1 MQVLALKYRPKH
13 FSELVGQESVAK
25 TLSLALD
32 NQRLANAYL
41 FSGLRGS
48 GKTSS
53 SRIFARALM
62 CETGPKA
69 VPCDTCIQCQSALN
83 NHHIDIIEMDGASN
97 RGIDDVR
104 NLIEQTRYKPS
115 FGRYKIFIIDEVHMF
130 TTEAFNALL
139 KTLEEP
145 PSHVKFLLAT
155 TDALKLPATI
165 LSRTQHFRFKKIPEN
180 SVISH
185 LKTILEKEQVS
196 YETSAL
202 EKLAHSGQGSLRDT
216 ITLLEQAI
224 NYCDNAITESK
235 VAEMLG
241 AIDRSVLED
250 FFQSLINQDEA
261 RLQERYAI
269 LENYETESVLEEMM
283 LFLKAKLLS
292 PDSYSILLIERFF
305 KIIMSSLSLLKEGAN
320 ASFVLLLLKM
330 KFKEALKLKALDD
343 AILELEQSKESV
355 LKPLNQNAN
364 ASKQEPKSTEKIEQA
379 ERIEGTEKKEKLE
392 TRENTE
398 TLQTLMLSAKD
409 RIFHNLFK
417 QVQTLVYERNY
428 ELGEVFEKNI
438 RFIDF
443 DSQTKT
449 LTWESLATDKDKELL
464 RERFKIVKSIVDGVF
479 GKGEN
484 IKIALKHHLENKS
497 TLETQEIKDFKISS
511 LREKILPKPTIETTA
526 ETKENDTKEAVGK
539 ALQTKE
545 NDTKEAVGKALQT
558 KENDTKEAVGKA
570 LQTKEND
577 TKEAVGKALQTKEND
592 TKETKETQPKQAPT
606 ALQEFMANH
615 SELIEEIKSEFEIKS
630 VELL

>member
-62 CETGPKA
+62 CEEGPKA
-69 VPCDTCIQCQSALN
+69 VPCDTCTQCQSALN

-196 YETSAL
+196 YETSTL

-292 PDSYSILLIERFF
+292 PDAYSILLIERFF
-305 KIIMSSLSLLKEGAN
+305 KIIMSGLSLLKEGAN

-343 AILELEQSKESV
+343 AILELEQSKESA

-364 ASKQEPKSTEKIEQA
+364 AFKQESAEKIEKP
-379 ERIEGTEKKEKLE
+379 EK
-392 TRENTE
+392 RESTE
-398 TLQTLMLSAKD
+398 TPQTPMLSAKD

-428 ELGEVFEKNI
+428 ELGAVFEKNI

-449 LTWESLATDKDKELL
+449 LTWESLATHKDKELL

-484 IKIALKHHLENKS
+484 IKIALKNHSENKS
-497 TLETQEIKDFKISS
+497 ALEVVKEFKFPS
-511 LREKILPKPTIETTA
+511 LKPKPTTETTA
-526 ETKENDTKEAVGK
+526 ETKEKETKEAIEK
-539 ALQTKE
+539 ETKEKEIKEKEIKE
-545 NDTKEAVGKALQT
+545 NDTKEVQ
-558 KENDTKEAVGKA
+558 
-570 LQTKEND
+570 
-577 TKEAVGKALQTKEND
+577 
-592 TKETKETQPKQAPT
+592 ETQPKETPT
-606 ALQEFMANH
+606 ALQEFMTNH
-615 SELIEEIKSEFEIKS
+615 SDLIEEIKSEFEIKS

>member
-196 YETSAL
+196 YESSAL

-269 LENYETESVLEEMM
+269 LENYETEGVLEEMM

-292 PDSYSILLIERFF
+292 PDTYSILLIERFF

-343 AILELEQSKESV
+343 AILELEQT
-355 LKPLNQNAN
+355 PFNQSPSISYNAP
-364 ASKQEPKSTEKIEQA
+364 KQEPKSA
-379 ERIEGTEKKEKLE
+379 ERIEGTEKREKLE
-392 TRENTE
+392 KRENAE
-398 TLQTLMLSAKD
+398 APQTPMLSAKD

-428 ELGEVFEKNI
+428 ELGAVFEKNI

-484 IKIALKHHLENKS
+484 IKIALKNHLENKS
-497 TLETQEIKDFKISS
+497 TPEETKEVKDFKISS
-511 LREKILPKPTIETTA
+511 LREKILPKPTTETTA
-526 ETKENDTKEAVGK
+526 ETKENEKEAVGK
-539 ALQTKE
+539 ALQMKE
-545 NDTKEAVGKALQT
+545 NDTKEVQEKEVQEKEI
-558 KENDTKEAVGKA
+558 KENE
-570 LQTKEND
+570 
-577 TKEAVGKALQTKEND
+577 
-592 TKETKETQPKQAPT
+592 TKETKEAQPKEAPT

>member
-62 CETGPKA
+62 CEEGPKA
-69 VPCDTCIQCQSALN
+69 VPCDTCTQCQSALN

-292 PDSYSILLIERFF
+292 PDTYSILLIERFF
-305 KIIMSSLSLLKEGAN
+305 KIIMSGLSLLKEGAN

-364 ASKQEPKSTEKIEQA
+364 AFKQEPKSAEKIE
-379 ERIEGTEKKEKLE
+379 KLE
-392 TRENTE
+392 KRESAE
-398 TLQTLMLSAKD
+398 TPQTPMLSAKD

-428 ELGEVFEKNI
+428 ELGAVFEKNI

-449 LTWESLATDKDKELL
+449 LTWESLATHKDKELL

-484 IKIALKHHLENKS
+484 IKIALKNHSENKS
-497 TLETQEIKDFKISS
+497 TREVVKEFKFPS
-511 LREKILPKPTIETTA
+511 LKPKPTTETTA
-526 ETKENDTKEAVGK
+526 ETKEKETKEVVEKKAKEKEIQKNDTKEI
-539 ALQTKE
+539 Q
-545 NDTKEAVGKALQT
+545 
-558 KENDTKEAVGKA
+558 
-570 LQTKEND
+570 
-577 TKEAVGKALQTKEND
+577 
-592 TKETKETQPKQAPT
+592 ETQPKETPT

-615 SELIEEIKSEFEIKS
+615 SDLIEEIKSEFEIKS

>member
-62 CETGPKA
+62 CEEGPRA

-196 YETSAL
+196 YESSAL

-343 AILELEQSKESV
+343 AILELEQT
-355 LKPLNQNAN
+355 PFNQSPSISYNAP
-364 ASKQEPKSTEKIEQA
+364 KQEPKSAEKIEKP
-379 ERIEGTEKKEKLE
+379 EK
-392 TRENTE
+392 RENTE
-398 TLQTLMLSAKD
+398 KIASTETPQTPMLSAKD

-428 ELGEVFEKNI
+428 ELGAVFEKNI

-449 LTWESLATDKDKELL
+449 LTWESLAADKDKELL
-464 RERFKIVKSIVDGVF
+464 RERFKIVKGIVDGVF

-497 TLETQEIKDFKISS
+497 AREETKEVKDFKISS
-511 LREKILPKPTIETTA
+511 LREKILPQPTTETTA
-526 ETKENDTKEAVGK
+526 EMKEKETKEAVGK
-539 ALQTKE
+539 TLQTKE
-545 NDTKEAVGKALQT
+545 N
-558 KENDTKEAVGKA
+558 
-570 LQTKEND
+570 
-577 TKEAVGKALQTKEND
+577 
-592 TKETKETQPKQAPT
+592 ETKEVQETQLKEAPT

>member
-62 CETGPKA
+62 CEEGPKA
-69 VPCDTCIQCQSALN
+69 VPCDTCTQCQSALN

-305 KIIMSSLSLLKEGAN
+305 KIIMSALSLLKEGAN

-343 AILELEQSKESV
+343 AILELEQNKESV

-364 ASKQEPKSTEKIEQA
+364 AFKQEPKIAEKIEGA
-379 ERIEGTEKKEKLE
+379 EKIEKPEKREGAE
-392 TRENTE
+392 TP
-398 TLQTLMLSAKD
+398 QTPMLSAKD

-428 ELGEVFEKNI
+428 ELGAVFEKNI

-449 LTWESLATDKDKELL
+449 LTWESLATHKDKELL

-484 IKIALKHHLENKS
+484 IKIALKNQNKS
-497 TLETQEIKDFKISS
+497 ALEEIKEFKFPYS
-511 LREKILPKPTIETTA
+511 KPKPTTETTA
-526 ETKENDTKEAVGK
+526 ETKENDTKEAVEKK
-539 ALQTKE
+539 AKE
-545 NDTKEAVGKALQT
+545 NDTKEIQ
-558 KENDTKEAVGKA
+558 ENDINEV
-570 LQTKEND
+570 Q
-577 TKEAVGKALQTKEND
+577 
-592 TKETKETQPKQAPT
+592 ETQPKQTPT

-615 SELIEEIKSEFEIKS
+615 SDLIEEIKSEFEIKS

>member
-62 CETGPKA
+62 CEEGPKA

-196 YETSAL
+196 YESSAL

-235 VAEMLG
+235 VAAMLG

-261 RLQERYAI
+261 RLKERYAI

-343 AILELEQSKESV
+343 AILELEQTKESAFQ
-355 LKPLNQNAN
+355 PLNQNAN
-364 ASKQEPKSTEKIEQA
+364 APKQESKSAEKIEQA
-379 ERIEGTEKKEKLE
+379 ERIEGTEKKESAEKK
-392 TRENTE
+392 ENTE
-398 TLQTLMLSAKD
+398 TPQTPMLSVKD

-417 QVQTLVYERNY
+417 QVQILVYERNY
-428 ELGEVFEKNI
+428 ELGAVFEKNI

-484 IKIALKHHLENKS
+484 IKIALKNHLENKS
-497 TLETQEIKDFKISS
+497 AREETKEVKDFKISS
-511 LREKILPKPTIETTA
+511 LREKILPQPTTETTA
-526 ETKENDTKEAVGK
+526 EMKEKEVQKNEIKEKEIKEKEIKENDTKEV
-539 ALQTKE
+539 Q
-545 NDTKEAVGKALQT
+545 
-558 KENDTKEAVGKA
+558 
-570 LQTKEND
+570 
-577 TKEAVGKALQTKEND
+577 
-592 TKETKETQPKQAPT
+592 ETQLKEAPT

-615 SELIEEIKSEFEIKS
+615 SNLIEEIKSEFEIKS

>member
-62 CETGPKA
+62 CEEGPKA

-261 RLQERYAI
+261 RLKERYAI

-343 AILELEQSKESV
+343 AILELEQT
-355 LKPLNQNAN
+355 PFNQNPSISYN
-364 ASKQEPKSTEKIEQA
+364 ASKQEFKGTEKIEQA
-379 ERIEGTEKKEKLE
+379 ERIEGTEKREKLE

-398 TLQTLMLSAKD
+398 TPQTPMLSAKD

-417 QVQTLVYERNY
+417 QVQTLIYERNY
-428 ELGEVFEKNI
+428 ELGAVFEKNI

-449 LTWESLATDKDKELL
+449 LTWESLATHKDKELL

-479 GKGEN
+479 GKGES
-484 IKIALKHHLENKS
+484 IKIALKNQNKS
-497 TLETQEIKDFKISS
+497 ALEVVKELKFPYSK
-511 LREKILPKPTIETTA
+511 PKPTTETTA
-526 ETKENDTKEAVGK
+526 ETKEKEIQKNEIKEKEV
-539 ALQTKE
+539 QE
-545 NDTKEAVGKALQT
+545 NDTKEVQ
-558 KENDTKEAVGKA
+558 EA
-570 LQTKEND
+570 
-577 TKEAVGKALQTKEND
+577 
-592 TKETKETQPKQAPT
+592 QPKQAPT

-615 SELIEEIKSEFEIKS
+615 SNLIEEIKSEFEIKS

>member
-69 VPCDTCIQCQSALN
+69 VPCDTCIQCQSTLN

-196 YETSAL
+196 YENSAL

-269 LENYETESVLEEMM
+269 LENYETEGVLEEMM

-343 AILELEQSKESV
+343 AIVELEQT
-355 LKPLNQNAN
+355 PFNQSPSISYNAP
-364 ASKQEPKSTEKIEQA
+364 KQEFKGTEKIEQV
-379 ERIEGTEKKEKLE
+379 ERIEGTEKREKLE
-392 TRENTE
+392 KRENAE
-398 TLQTLMLSAKD
+398 TPQTPMLSAKD

-417 QVQTLVYERNY
+417 RVQTLVYERNY
-428 ELGEVFEKNI
+428 ELGVVFEKNI

-464 RERFKIVKSIVDGVF
+464 RERVKIVKSIVDSVF
-479 GKGEN
+479 GKGES
-484 IKIALKHHLENKS
+484 IKIALKNHLENKS
-497 TLETQEIKDFKISS
+497 APEETKEVKDFKISS
-511 LREKILPKPTIETTA
+511 LREKISPKPTTETTA
-526 ETKENDTKEAVGK
+526 EMQEKETKEAVGK

-545 NDTKEAVGKALQT
+545 NDTKEVQ
-558 KENDTKEAVGKA
+558 EA
-570 LQTKEND
+570 
-577 TKEAVGKALQTKEND
+577 
-592 TKETKETQPKQAPT
+592 QPKEAPT

-615 SELIEEIKSEFEIKS
+615 SNLIEEIKSEFEIKS

>member
-62 CETGPKA
+62 CEEGPKA
-69 VPCDTCIQCQSALN
+69 VPCDTCTQCQSALN

-104 NLIEQTRYKPS
+104 NLIEQTCYKPS

-261 RLQERYAI
+261 RLKERYAI

-292 PDSYSILLIERFF
+292 PDAYSILLIERFF
-305 KIIMSSLSLLKEGAN
+305 KIIMSGLSLLKEGAN

-343 AILELEQSKESV
+343 AILELEQSKESA

-364 ASKQEPKSTEKIEQA
+364 AFKQESAEKIEKPEKRESA
-379 ERIEGTEKKEKLE
+379 ETP
-392 TRENTE
+392 
-398 TLQTLMLSAKD
+398 QTPMLSAKD

-428 ELGEVFEKNI
+428 ELGAVFEKNI

-449 LTWESLATDKDKELL
+449 LTWESLATHKDKELL

-484 IKIALKHHLENKS
+484 IKIALKNHSENKS
-497 TLETQEIKDFKISS
+497 TREVVKEFKFPS
-511 LREKILPKPTIETTA
+511 LKPKPTTETTA
-526 ETKENDTKEAVGK
+526 ETKEKETKEAVEKK
-539 ALQTKE
+539 AKEKEIQKNETKE
-545 NDTKEAVGKALQT
+545 VQ
-558 KENDTKEAVGKA
+558 
-570 LQTKEND
+570 
-577 TKEAVGKALQTKEND
+577 
-592 TKETKETQPKQAPT
+592 ETQPKETPT
-606 ALQEFMANH
+606 ALQEFMTNY
-615 SELIEEIKSEFEIKS
+615 SDLIEEIKSEFEIKS

>member
-196 YETSAL
+196 YENSAL

-269 LENYETESVLEEMM
+269 LENYETEGVLEEMM

-343 AILELEQSKESV
+343 AIVELEQA
-355 LKPLNQNAN
+355 PFNQSPSISYNAP
-364 ASKQEPKSTEKIEQA
+364 KQESKNIEKREKREQIES
-379 ERIEGTEKKEKLE
+379 IEK
-392 TRENTE
+392 RENAE
-398 TLQTLMLSAKD
+398 TPQTPMLSAKD

-428 ELGEVFEKNI
+428 ELGTVFEKNI

-449 LTWESLATDKDKELL
+449 LTWESLAADKDKELL
-464 RERFKIVKSIVDGVF
+464 RERFKIVKGIVDGVF

-497 TLETQEIKDFKISS
+497 AREETKEVKDFKISS
-511 LREKILPKPTIETTA
+511 LREKILPKPTTETTA
-526 ETKENDTKEAVGK
+526 ETKENEKEAVGK

-545 NDTKEAVGKALQT
+545 NDTKEVQ
-558 KENDTKEAVGKA
+558 ENE
-570 LQTKEND
+570 
-577 TKEAVGKALQTKEND
+577 
-592 TKETKETQPKQAPT
+592 TKETKEAQPKEAPT
-606 ALQEFMANH
+606 ALQEFMTNH

>member
-62 CETGPKA
+62 CEKGPKA
-69 VPCDTCIQCQSALN
+69 VPCDTCTQCQSTLN

-145 PSHVKFLLAT
+145 PNHVKFLLAT

-180 SVISH
+180 SVIAH

-305 KIIMSSLSLLKEGAN
+305 KIIMSGLSLLKEGAN

-364 ASKQEPKSTEKIEQA
+364 AFKQEPKIADKIEKP
-379 ERIEGTEKKEKLE
+379 EK
-392 TRENTE
+392 RESA
-398 TLQTLMLSAKD
+398 QTPQTPMLSAKD

-428 ELGEVFEKNI
+428 ELGAVFEKNI

-449 LTWESLATDKDKELL
+449 LTWESLATHKDKELL

-484 IKIALKHHLENKS
+484 IKIALKNHSENKS
-497 TLETQEIKDFKISS
+497 AKEVVKEFKFPS
-511 LREKILPKPTIETTA
+511 LKPKPTTETTA
-526 ETKENDTKEAVGK
+526 ETKENETKEAVEK
-539 ALQTKE
+539 EIKENNTKE
-545 NDTKEAVGKALQT
+545 IQ
-558 KENDTKEAVGKA
+558 
-570 LQTKEND
+570 
-577 TKEAVGKALQTKEND
+577 
-592 TKETKETQPKQAPT
+592 ETQPKEAPT

-615 SELIEEIKSEFEIKS
+615 SDLIEEIKSEFEIKS

>member
-69 VPCDTCIQCQSALN
+69 VPCDTCTQCQSALN

-250 FFQSLINQDEA
+250 FFQSLINQDET
-261 RLQERYAI
+261 RLKERYAI

-292 PDSYSILLIERFF
+292 PDTYSILLIERFF

-343 AILELEQSKESV
+343 AILELEQT
-355 LKPLNQNAN
+355 PFNQNPSISYN
-364 ASKQEPKSTEKIEQA
+364 APKQEPKSAEKREQA
-379 ERIEGTEKKEKLE
+379 ERIEGTEKKESAEKK
-392 TRENTE
+392 ENTE
-398 TLQTLMLSAKD
+398 TPQTPMLSAKD

-428 ELGEVFEKNI
+428 ELGAVFEKNI

-443 DSQTKT
+443 DSQNKT
-449 LTWESLATDKDKELL
+449 LTWESLATNKDKELL
-464 RERFKIVKSIVDGVF
+464 RERSKIVKSIVDGVF

-484 IKIALKHHLENKS
+484 IKIALKNQNKS
-497 TLETQEIKDFKISS
+497 T
-511 LREKILPKPTIETTA
+511 REVVKELKFPYSKPKPTTETTA
-526 ETKENDTKEAVGK
+526 ETKEKETKEKEV
-539 ALQTKE
+539 QE
-545 NDTKEAVGKALQT
+545 NDTKEIQ
-558 KENDTKEAVGKA
+558 ES
-570 LQTKEND
+570 
-577 TKEAVGKALQTKEND
+577 
-592 TKETKETQPKQAPT
+592 QPKQAPT

-615 SELIEEIKSEFEIKS
+615 SNLIEEIKSEFEIKS

>member
-62 CETGPKA
+62 CEEGPKS
-69 VPCDTCIQCQSALN
+69 VPCDTCTQCQSALN

-185 LKTILEKEQVS
+185 LTTILEKEQVS
-196 YETSAL
+196 YENSAL

-292 PDSYSILLIERFF
+292 PDTYSILLIERFF

-343 AILELEQSKESV
+343 AILELEQTKDSV

-364 ASKQEPKSTEKIEQA
+364 APKQEIKSSEKIERL
-379 ERIEGTEKKEKLE
+379 EKIESAEKKE
-392 TRENTE
+392 NTK
-398 TLQTLMLSAKD
+398 TPQAPMLSAKD
-409 RIFHNLFK
+409 RIFHNLFT

-428 ELGEVFEKNI
+428 ELGAVFEKNI

-449 LTWESLATDKDKELL
+449 LTWESLATNKDKELL
-464 RERFKIVKSIVDGVF
+464 RERFQIVKSIVDRVF
-479 GKGEN
+479 GKGES
-484 IKIALKHHLENKS
+484 IKIALKNHSEDKS
-497 TLETQEIKDFKISS
+497 ASKEVKEFKFPS
-511 LREKILPKPTIETTA
+511 LKPKPTIEKMA
-526 ETKENDTKEAVGK
+526 EMKEKETKENKIQENDTKEV
-539 ALQTKE
+539 KE
-545 NDTKEAVGKALQT
+545 KPKEIL
-558 KENDTKEAVGKA
+558 
-570 LQTKEND
+570 
-577 TKEAVGKALQTKEND
+577 
-592 TKETKETQPKQAPT
+592 T
-606 ALQEFMANH
+606 ALQEFMANN
-615 SELIEEIKSEFEIKS
+615 SNLIEEIKSEFEIKS

>member
-25 TLSLALD
+25 TLSLALN

-62 CETGPKA
+62 CEEGPKA

-305 KIIMSSLSLLKEGAN
+305 KIIMSGLSLLKEGAN

-343 AILELEQSKESV
+343 AILELEQNKESV
-355 LKPLNQNAN
+355 LKPLNQNPN
-364 ASKQEPKSTEKIEQA
+364 APKQEPKSIEKVEKP
-379 ERIEGTEKKEKLE
+379 EKKESAE
-392 TRENTE
+392 TP
-398 TLQTLMLSAKD
+398 QTPMLSAKD

-428 ELGEVFEKNI
+428 ELGAVFEKNI

-449 LTWESLATDKDKELL
+449 LTWESLATNKDKELL

-484 IKIALKHHLENKS
+484 IKIALKNHSENKS
-497 TLETQEIKDFKISS
+497 ALEVVKEFKFPYS
-511 LREKILPKPTIETTA
+511 KPKPTTETTA
-526 ETKENDTKEAVGK
+526 EMKEKEIKEKEIKEEEIKEEEIKEEEIKEEVQENDTKEV
-539 ALQTKE
+539 Q
-545 NDTKEAVGKALQT
+545 
-558 KENDTKEAVGKA
+558 
-570 LQTKEND
+570 
-577 TKEAVGKALQTKEND
+577 
-592 TKETKETQPKQAPT
+592 ETQPKQAPT

-615 SELIEEIKSEFEIKS
+615 SNLIEEIKSEFEIKS

>member
-62 CETGPKA
+62 CEEGPKA
-69 VPCDTCIQCQSALN
+69 VPCDTCTQCQSALN

-196 YETSAL
+196 YESSAL

-235 VAEMLG
+235 VAAMLG

-250 FFQSLINQDEA
+250 FFQSLINQDEV

-343 AILELEQSKESV
+343 AILELEQT
-355 LKPLNQNAN
+355 PFNQNPSISYN
-364 ASKQEPKSTEKIEQA
+364 APKQEPKSTERIEQA
-379 ERIEGTEKKEKLE
+379 ERIEGTEKRESTEKIASAE
-392 TRENTE
+392 TP
-398 TLQTLMLSAKD
+398 QTPMLSAKD

-428 ELGEVFEKNI
+428 ELGAVFEKNI

-449 LTWESLATDKDKELL
+449 LTWESLATNKDKELL
-464 RERFKIVKSIVDGVF
+464 RERFKIVKGIVDGVF

-497 TLETQEIKDFKISS
+497 TPKETKEVKDFKISS
-511 LREKILPKPTIETTA
+511 LREKILPQPTTETTA
-526 ETKENDTKEAVGK
+526 ETKEKETKEAVK
-539 ALQTKE
+539 KEIKEKETKEKEVQE
-545 NDTKEAVGKALQT
+545 NDTKEVQ
-558 KENDTKEAVGKA
+558 
-570 LQTKEND
+570 
-577 TKEAVGKALQTKEND
+577 
-592 TKETKETQPKQAPT
+592 ETQPKETPT

>member
-62 CETGPKA
+62 CEEGPKA
-69 VPCDTCIQCQSALN
+69 VPCDTCTQCQSALN

-261 RLQERYAI
+261 RLKERYAI

-330 KFKEALKLKALDD
+330 KFKEALKFKALDD

-355 LKPLNQNAN
+355 FQPLNQNAN
-364 ASKQEPKSTEKIEQA
+364 APKQEPKSAEKIEKP
-379 ERIEGTEKKEKLE
+379 EKRENTEKKENAE
-392 TRENTE
+392 TP
-398 TLQTLMLSAKD
+398 QTPMLSAKD

-428 ELGEVFEKNI
+428 ELGVVFEKNI

-449 LTWESLATDKDKELL
+449 LTWESLATNKDKELL

-479 GKGEN
+479 GKGES

-497 TLETQEIKDFKISS
+497 AREETKEVKDFKISS
-511 LREKILPKPTIETTA
+511 LREKISPKPTTETKEK
-526 ETKENDTKEAVGK
+526 ETKEAVKKEIKEKEIQKKEIKENDTKEV
-539 ALQTKE
+539 Q
-545 NDTKEAVGKALQT
+545 
-558 KENDTKEAVGKA
+558 
-570 LQTKEND
+570 
-577 TKEAVGKALQTKEND
+577 
-592 TKETKETQPKQAPT
+592 ETQPKQAPT

-615 SELIEEIKSEFEIKS
+615 SNLIEEIKSEFEIKS

>member
-62 CETGPKA
+62 CEEGPKA

-196 YETSAL
+196 YESSAL

-343 AILELEQSKESV
+343 AILELEQT
-355 LKPLNQNAN
+355 PFNQSPSISYNAP
-364 ASKQEPKSTEKIEQA
+364 KQEFKNIEQR
-379 ERIEGTEKKEKLE
+379 EQ
-392 TRENTE
+392 RENIE
-398 TLQTLMLSAKD
+398 KRENAEAPQTPMLSAKD

-428 ELGEVFEKNI
+428 ELGAVFEKNI

-479 GKGEN
+479 GKGES
-484 IKIALKHHLENKS
+484 IKIALKNHLENKS
-497 TLETQEIKDFKISS
+497 APKETKEVKDFKISS
-511 LREKILPKPTIETTA
+511 LREKISPKPTTETTA
-526 ETKENDTKEAVGK
+526 EIQE
-539 ALQTKE
+539 
-545 NDTKEAVGKALQT
+545 
-558 KENDTKEAVGKA
+558 
-570 LQTKEND
+570 
-577 TKEAVGKALQTKEND
+577 
-592 TKETKETQPKQAPT
+592 KETKEKEVQKNEIKETKEIQPKEAPT

-615 SELIEEIKSEFEIKS
+615 SNLIEEIKSEFEIKS

>member
-196 YETSAL
+196 YESSAL

-269 LENYETESVLEEMM
+269 LENYETEGVLEEMM

-292 PDSYSILLIERFF
+292 PDTYSILLIERFF

-343 AILELEQSKESV
+343 AIVELEQT
-355 LKPLNQNAN
+355 PFNQSPSISYNAP
-364 ASKQEPKSTEKIEQA
+364 KQESKNIEKREKIEQIESIEKRESA
-379 ERIEGTEKKEKLE
+379 ETP
-392 TRENTE
+392 
-398 TLQTLMLSAKD
+398 QTPMLSAKD

-428 ELGEVFEKNI
+428 ELGAVFEKNI

-484 IKIALKHHLENKS
+484 IKIALKHHLENKNAPE
-497 TLETQEIKDFKISS
+497 ETKEVKDFKISS
-511 LREKILPKPTIETTA
+511 LREKILPKPTTETTA
-526 ETKENDTKEAVGK
+526 ETKENEKEAVGK

-545 NDTKEAVGKALQT
+545 NETKEVQE
-558 KENDTKEAVGKA
+558 KEIKE
-570 LQTKEND
+570 KEI
-577 TKEAVGKALQTKEND
+577 
-592 TKETKETQPKQAPT
+592 KETKEAQPKEAPT
-606 ALQEFMANH
+606 ALQEFMTNH

>member
-196 YETSAL
+196 YESSAL

-269 LENYETESVLEEMM
+269 LENYETEGVLEEMM

-292 PDSYSILLIERFF
+292 PDTYSILLIERFF

-343 AILELEQSKESV
+343 AIVELEQT
-355 LKPLNQNAN
+355 PFNQSPSISYNAP
-364 ASKQEPKSTEKIEQA
+364 KQESKNIEKREKIEQIESIEKRESA
-379 ERIEGTEKKEKLE
+379 ETP
-392 TRENTE
+392 
-398 TLQTLMLSAKD
+398 QTPMLSAKD

-428 ELGEVFEKNI
+428 ELGAVFEKNI

-449 LTWESLATDKDKELL
+449 LTWESLAADKDKELL

-484 IKIALKHHLENKS
+484 IKIALKHHLENKNAPE
-497 TLETQEIKDFKISS
+497 ETKEVKEFKFPP
-511 LREKILPKPTIETTA
+511 LKPKPTTETTA
-526 ETKENDTKEAVGK
+526 ETKEKETKEAVKK

-545 NDTKEAVGKALQT
+545 NDTKEVQE
-558 KENDTKEAVGKA
+558 KEI
-570 LQTKEND
+570 Q
-577 TKEAVGKALQTKEND
+577 
-592 TKETKETQPKQAPT
+592 ETQPKEVPI

>member
-196 YETSAL
+196 YEASAL

-261 RLQERYAI
+261 RLQERYTI

-343 AILELEQSKESV
+343 AILELEQT
-355 LKPLNQNAN
+355 PFNQSPSISYNAP
-364 ASKQEPKSTEKIEQA
+364 KQEPKSI
-379 ERIEGTEKKEKLE
+379 ERIEGAEK
-392 TRENTE
+392 RESAE
-398 TLQTLMLSAKD
+398 APQTPMLSAKD

-428 ELGEVFEKNI
+428 ELGAVFEKNI

-484 IKIALKHHLENKS
+484 IKIALKNHLENKS
-497 TLETQEIKDFKISS
+497 TSKETKEVKDFKISS
-511 LREKILPKPTIETTA
+511 LREKILPQPTTETTA
-526 ETKENDTKEAVGK
+526 EMQEKETKEAVKKETKENDTKEV
-539 ALQTKE
+539 QEKE
-545 NDTKEAVGKALQT
+545 IQE
-558 KENDTKEAVGKA
+558 
-570 LQTKEND
+570 
-577 TKEAVGKALQTKEND
+577 
-592 TKETKETQPKQAPT
+592 KETKEVKEKEVQEIQPKEAPT

-615 SELIEEIKSEFEIKS
+615 SNLIEEIKSEFEIKS

>member
-62 CETGPKA
+62 CEEGPKA

-196 YETSAL
+196 YESSTL

-261 RLQERYAI
+261 RLKERYAI

-364 ASKQEPKSTEKIEQA
+364 APKQEPKSTEKIEQA
-379 ERIEGTEKKEKLE
+379 ERIERTEKREKLE
-392 TRENTE
+392 KRENAE
-398 TLQTLMLSAKD
+398 IPQTPMLSAKD

-428 ELGEVFEKNI
+428 ELGAVFEKNI

-449 LTWESLATDKDKELL
+449 LTWESLAADKDKELL
-464 RERFKIVKSIVDGVF
+464 RERSKIVKSIVDGVF

-484 IKIALKHHLENKS
+484 IKIALRNHSENKS
-497 TLETQEIKDFKISS
+497 AREETQEIKDFKISS
-511 LREKILPKPTIETTA
+511 LREKILPKPTTETTA
-526 ETKENDTKEAVGK
+526 EMKEKEVQKNEIKEKEIKENDTKGV
-539 ALQTKE
+539 Q
-545 NDTKEAVGKALQT
+545 
-558 KENDTKEAVGKA
+558 
-570 LQTKEND
+570 
-577 TKEAVGKALQTKEND
+577 
-592 TKETKETQPKQAPT
+592 ETQPKEAPT

>member
-62 CETGPKA
+62 CEEGPKA
-69 VPCDTCIQCQSALN
+69 VPCDTCPQCQSALN

-292 PDSYSILLIERFF
+292 PDTYSILLIERFF
-305 KIIMSSLSLLKEGAN
+305 KIIMSGLSLLKEGAN

-355 LKPLNQNAN
+355 FQPLNQSAN
-364 ASKQEPKSTEKIEQA
+364 AFKQEPKIAEKIEKPEKREGA
-379 ERIEGTEKKEKLE
+379 ETP
-392 TRENTE
+392 
-398 TLQTLMLSAKD
+398 QTPMLSAKD

-428 ELGEVFEKNI
+428 ELGAVFEKNI

-449 LTWESLATDKDKELL
+449 LTWESLATHKDKELL
-464 RERFKIVKSIVDGVF
+464 RERFKIVKSIVNGVF

-484 IKIALKHHLENKS
+484 IKIALKNHSENKS
-497 TLETQEIKDFKISS
+497 ALEVVKELKFPSS
-511 LREKILPKPTIETTA
+511 KPQPTTETTA
-526 ETKENDTKEAVGK
+526 ETKEKETKEVQEKDTKEAVEK
-539 ALQTKE
+539 ENKEKEIQE
-545 NDTKEAVGKALQT
+545 NDTKEVQ
-558 KENDTKEAVGKA
+558 
-570 LQTKEND
+570 
-577 TKEAVGKALQTKEND
+577 
-592 TKETKETQPKQAPT
+592 ETQPKETPT

-615 SELIEEIKSEFEIKS
+615 SDLIEEIKSEFEIKS

>member
-62 CETGPKA
+62 CEEGPKA
-69 VPCDTCIQCQSALN
+69 VPCDTCTQCQSALN

-196 YETSAL
+196 YETSVL

-250 FFQSLINQDEA
+250 FFQSLINQDEVQ
-261 RLQERYAI
+261 LQERYAI

-305 KIIMSSLSLLKEGAN
+305 KIIMSGLSLLKEGAN

-364 ASKQEPKSTEKIEQA
+364 APKQEPKSIEKTEKP
-379 ERIEGTEKKEKLE
+379 EKKES
-392 TRENTE
+392 TE
-398 TLQTLMLSAKD
+398 TPQTPMLSAKD

-428 ELGEVFEKNI
+428 ELGAVFEKNI
-438 RFIDF
+438 HFIDF

-449 LTWESLATDKDKELL
+449 LTWESLATHKDKELL

-484 IKIALKHHLENKS
+484 IKIALKNHSENKS
-497 TLETQEIKDFKISS
+497 ALEEIKEFKFPS
-511 LREKILPKPTIETTA
+511 LKPKPTTETTA
-526 ETKENDTKEAVGK
+526 ETKENDTKEVV
-539 ALQTKE
+539 E
-545 NDTKEAVGKALQT
+545 NDTKEKEVQKNET
-558 KENDTKEAVGKA
+558 KEI
-570 LQTKEND
+570 Q
-577 TKEAVGKALQTKEND
+577 
-592 TKETKETQPKQAPT
+592 ETQPKETPT

-615 SELIEEIKSEFEIKS
+615 SDLIEEIKSEFEIKS

>member
-62 CETGPKA
+62 CEEGPKA
-69 VPCDTCIQCQSALN
+69 VPCDTCTQCQSALN

-196 YETSAL
+196 YEASAL

-343 AILELEQSKESV
+343 AILELEQT
-355 LKPLNQNAN
+355 PFNQSPSISYNAP
-364 ASKQEPKSTEKIEQA
+364 KQEPKSTEKIEQAERIEGTEKIEQA

-398 TLQTLMLSAKD
+398 TQQTPMLSAKD

-428 ELGEVFEKNI
+428 ELGAVFEKNI

-497 TLETQEIKDFKISS
+497 AREETKEIKDFKISS
-511 LREKILPKPTIETTA
+511 LREKILPKPTTETTA
-526 ETKENDTKEAVGK
+526 ETKEKEVQK
-539 ALQTKE
+539 NEIKE
-545 NDTKEAVGKALQT
+545 KEI
-558 KENDTKEAVGKA
+558 KEKEI
-570 LQTKEND
+570 KE
-577 TKEAVGKALQTKEND
+577 KEIKE
-592 TKETKETQPKQAPT
+592 KEIKEKEIKEKEIKEIQPKEAPT

-615 SELIEEIKSEFEIKS
+615 SNLIEEIKSEFEIKS

>member
-62 CETGPKA
+62 CEEGPKA
-69 VPCDTCIQCQSALN
+69 VPCDTCTQCQSALN

-196 YETSAL
+196 YENSAL

-261 RLQERYAI
+261 RLKERYAI
-269 LENYETESVLEEMM
+269 LENYETEGVLEEMM

-343 AILELEQSKESV
+343 AILELEQT
-355 LKPLNQNAN
+355 PFNQNPSISYN
-364 ASKQEPKSTEKIEQA
+364 APKQEPKSTEKREQA
-379 ERIEGTEKKEKLE
+379 ERIEGTEKREKLE
-392 TRENTE
+392 KRENAE
-398 TLQTLMLSAKD
+398 TPQTPMLSAKD

-428 ELGEVFEKNI
+428 ELGAVFEKNI

-484 IKIALKHHLENKS
+484 IKIALKNHSENKS
-497 TLETQEIKDFKISS
+497 AREETKEIKDFKISS
-511 LREKILPKPTIETTA
+511 LREKILPQPTTETTA
-526 ETKENDTKEAVGK
+526 EMKEKETKEAVKKEIKEKEIKENDTKEI
-539 ALQTKE
+539 Q
-545 NDTKEAVGKALQT
+545 
-558 KENDTKEAVGKA
+558 
-570 LQTKEND
+570 
-577 TKEAVGKALQTKEND
+577 
-592 TKETKETQPKQAPT
+592 ETQPKESPT

>member
-62 CETGPKA
+62 CEEGPKA

-196 YETSAL
+196 YESSAL

-269 LENYETESVLEEMM
+269 LENYETEGVLEEMM

-343 AILELEQSKESV
+343 AIVELEQT
-355 LKPLNQNAN
+355 PFNQSPSISYNAP
-364 ASKQEPKSTEKIEQA
+364 KQEPKSA
-379 ERIEGTEKKEKLE
+379 ERIERTEKREKLE
-392 TRENTE
+392 KRENTE
-398 TLQTLMLSAKD
+398 TPQTPMLSAKD

-428 ELGEVFEKNI
+428 ELGAVFEKNI

-449 LTWESLATDKDKELL
+449 LTWESLAADKDKELL

-484 IKIALKHHLENKS
+484 IKIALKNHSENKS
-497 TLETQEIKDFKISS
+497 VSEVVKEFKFPYS
-511 LREKILPKPTIETTA
+511 KPKPTTETTA
-526 ETKENDTKEAVGK
+526 EMEENETKEAV
-539 ALQTKE
+539 E
-545 NDTKEAVGKALQT
+545 
-558 KENDTKEAVGKA
+558 
-570 LQTKEND
+570 
-577 TKEAVGKALQTKEND
+577 
-592 TKETKETQPKQAPT
+592 KETKEVQETQPKETPT

-615 SELIEEIKSEFEIKS
+615 SDLIEEIRSEFEIKS

>member
-62 CETGPKA
+62 CEKGPKA
-69 VPCDTCIQCQSALN
+69 VPCDTCTQCQSALN

-202 EKLAHSGQGSLRDT
+202 EKLAHSGQGSLRDA

-261 RLQERYAI
+261 RLQERYVI

-292 PDSYSILLIERFF
+292 PDAYSILLIERFF
-305 KIIMSSLSLLKEGAN
+305 KIIMSGLSLLKEGAN

-343 AILELEQSKESV
+343 AILELEQSKESAFQ
-355 LKPLNQNAN
+355 PLNQNAN
-364 ASKQEPKSTEKIEQA
+364 AFKQEPKSAEKIEKP
-379 ERIEGTEKKEKLE
+379 EKRESVE
-392 TRENTE
+392 TP
-398 TLQTLMLSAKD
+398 MLSAKD

-428 ELGEVFEKNI
+428 ELGAVFEKNI

-443 DSQTKT
+443 DSQAKT

-484 IKIALKHHLENKS
+484 IKIALKNHSENKS
-497 TLETQEIKDFKISS
+497 ALEVVKEFKFPS
-511 LREKILPKPTIETTA
+511 LKPKPTIETTA
-526 ETKENDTKEAVGK
+526 ETKENDTKEAVEK
-539 ALQTKE
+539 ETKE
-545 NDTKEAVGKALQT
+545 KEVQKNDTKEV
-558 KENDTKEAVGKA
+558 KEI
-570 LQTKEND
+570 QP
-577 TKEAVGKALQTKEND
+577 
-592 TKETKETQPKQAPT
+592 KETPT

-615 SELIEEIKSEFEIKS
+615 SDLIEEIKSEFEIKS

>member
-62 CETGPKA
+62 CEEGPKA
-69 VPCDTCIQCQSALN
+69 VPCDTCTQCQSALN

-305 KIIMSSLSLLKEGAN
+305 KIIMSGLSLLKEGAN

-343 AILELEQSKESV
+343 AILELEQSKESA

-364 ASKQEPKSTEKIEQA
+364 AFKQESAEKIEKPEKRESA
-379 ERIEGTEKKEKLE
+379 ETP
-392 TRENTE
+392 
-398 TLQTLMLSAKD
+398 QTPMLSAKD

-428 ELGEVFEKNI
+428 ELGAVFEKNI

-449 LTWESLATDKDKELL
+449 LTWESLATHKDKELL

-484 IKIALKHHLENKS
+484 IKIALKNHSENKS
-497 TLETQEIKDFKISS
+497 ALEVVKEFKFPS
-511 LREKILPKPTIETTA
+511 LKPKPTTEMTA
-526 ETKENDTKEAVGK
+526 ETKEKEIKENDTKEV
-539 ALQTKE
+539 Q
-545 NDTKEAVGKALQT
+545 
-558 KENDTKEAVGKA
+558 
-570 LQTKEND
+570 
-577 TKEAVGKALQTKEND
+577 
-592 TKETKETQPKQAPT
+592 ETQPKETPT

-615 SELIEEIKSEFEIKS
+615 SDLIEEIKSEFEIKS

>member
-62 CETGPKA
+62 CEEGPKA
-69 VPCDTCIQCQSALN
+69 VPCDTCPQCQSALN

-292 PDSYSILLIERFF
+292 PDAYSILLIERFF
-305 KIIMSSLSLLKEGAN
+305 KIIMSGLSLLKEGAN

-343 AILELEQSKESV
+343 AILELEQSKESA

-364 ASKQEPKSTEKIEQA
+364 AFKQESAEKIEKPEKRESA
-379 ERIEGTEKKEKLE
+379 ETP
-392 TRENTE
+392 
-398 TLQTLMLSAKD
+398 QTPMLSAKD

-428 ELGEVFEKNI
+428 ELGAVFEKNI

-449 LTWESLATDKDKELL
+449 LTWESLATHKDKELL

-484 IKIALKHHLENKS
+484 IKIALKNHSENKS
-497 TLETQEIKDFKISS
+497 TREVVKEFKFPS
-511 LREKILPKPTIETTA
+511 LKPKPTTETTA
-526 ETKENDTKEAVGK
+526 ETKEKETKEAVEK
-539 ALQTKE
+539 ETKEKKIQE
-545 NDTKEAVGKALQT
+545 NDTKEV
-558 KENDTKEAVGKA
+558 KEI
-570 LQTKEND
+570 QP
-577 TKEAVGKALQTKEND
+577 
-592 TKETKETQPKQAPT
+592 KETPT
-606 ALQEFMANH
+606 ALQEFMANY
-615 SELIEEIKSEFEIKS
+615 SDLIEEIKSEFEIKS

>member
-62 CETGPKA
+62 CEEGPKA
-69 VPCDTCIQCQSALN
+69 VPCDTCTQCQSALN

-250 FFQSLINQDEA
+250 FFQSLINQDEV

-305 KIIMSSLSLLKEGAN
+305 KIIMSGLSLLKEGAN

-364 ASKQEPKSTEKIEQA
+364 AFKQESKSTD
-379 ERIEGTEKKEKLE
+379 RIEKPEKRESAE
-392 TRENTE
+392 TP
-398 TLQTLMLSAKD
+398 QTPMLSAKD

-428 ELGEVFEKNI
+428 ELGAVFEKNI

-449 LTWESLATDKDKELL
+449 LTWESLATHKDKELL

-484 IKIALKHHLENKS
+484 IKIALKNHSENKS
-497 TLETQEIKDFKISS
+497 ALEVVKEFKFPYS
-511 LREKILPKPTIETTA
+511 KPKPTTETTA
-526 ETKENDTKEAVGK
+526 EMKEKETKEAIEKETKENDAKEI
-539 ALQTKE
+539 Q
-545 NDTKEAVGKALQT
+545 
-558 KENDTKEAVGKA
+558 
-570 LQTKEND
+570 
-577 TKEAVGKALQTKEND
+577 
-592 TKETKETQPKQAPT
+592 ETQPKETPT

-615 SELIEEIKSEFEIKS
+615 SDLIEEIKSEFEIKS

>member
-62 CETGPKA
+62 CEKGPKA
-69 VPCDTCIQCQSALN
+69 MPCDTCTQCQSALN

-261 RLQERYAI
+261 RLQECYAI

-292 PDSYSILLIERFF
+292 PDTYSILLIERFF

-320 ASFVLLLLKM
+320 A
-330 KFKEALKLKALDD
+330 
-343 AILELEQSKESV
+343 
-355 LKPLNQNAN
+355 
-364 ASKQEPKSTEKIEQA
+364 
-379 ERIEGTEKKEKLE
+379 
-392 TRENTE
+392 
-398 TLQTLMLSAKD
+398 
-409 RIFHNLFK
+409 
-417 QVQTLVYERNY
+417 
-428 ELGEVFEKNI
+428 
-438 RFIDF
+438 
-443 DSQTKT
+443 
-449 LTWESLATDKDKELL
+449 
-464 RERFKIVKSIVDGVF
+464 
-479 GKGEN
+479 
-484 IKIALKHHLENKS
+484 
-497 TLETQEIKDFKISS
+497 
-511 LREKILPKPTIETTA
+511 
-526 ETKENDTKEAVGK
+526 
-539 ALQTKE
+539 
-545 NDTKEAVGKALQT
+545 
-558 KENDTKEAVGKA
+558 
-570 LQTKEND
+570 
-577 TKEAVGKALQTKEND
+577 
-592 TKETKETQPKQAPT
+592 
-606 ALQEFMANH
+606 
-615 SELIEEIKSEFEIKS
+615 
-630 VELL
+630 

>member
-62 CETGPKA
+62 CEEGPKA

-196 YETSAL
+196 YESSAL

-224 NYCDNAITESK
+224 NYCDNAITEGK

-250 FFQSLINQDEA
+250 FFQSLINQDEV

-343 AILELEQSKESV
+343 AILELEQSKESA

-364 ASKQEPKSTEKIEQA
+364 AFKQESTDKIEKPEKRESTE
-379 ERIEGTEKKEKLE
+379 TP
-392 TRENTE
+392 
-398 TLQTLMLSAKD
+398 QTPMLSAKD

-417 QVQTLVYERNY
+417 QVQTLVYERNH
-428 ELGEVFEKNI
+428 ELGAVFEKNI

-449 LTWESLATDKDKELL
+449 LTWESLATHKDKELL

-484 IKIALKHHLENKS
+484 IKIALKNHSENKS
-497 TLETQEIKDFKISS
+497 ALEEIKEFKFPS
-511 LREKILPKPTIETTA
+511 LKPKPTTETTA
-526 ETKENDTKEAVGK
+526 EMKE
-539 ALQTKE
+539 
-545 NDTKEAVGKALQT
+545 
-558 KENDTKEAVGKA
+558 
-570 LQTKEND
+570 
-577 TKEAVGKALQTKEND
+577 
-592 TKETKETQPKQAPT
+592 KETKEKETEEKETEEKETEEKETEEKETEEVQETQPKKTPT
-606 ALQEFMANH
+606 ALQEFMANY
-615 SELIEEIKSEFEIKS
+615 SDLIEEIKSEFEIKS

>member
-69 VPCDTCIQCQSALN
+69 VPCDTCTQCQSALN

-196 YETSAL
+196 YESSAL

-235 VAEMLG
+235 VAAMLG

-261 RLQERYAI
+261 RLKERYAI

-364 ASKQEPKSTEKIEQA
+364 APKQEFKGTEKIEQA
-379 ERIEGTEKKEKLE
+379 ERIEGTEKRESTEKIVSAE
-392 TRENTE
+392 TP
-398 TLQTLMLSAKD
+398 QTPMLSAKD

-428 ELGEVFEKNI
+428 ELGAVFEKNI

-449 LTWESLATDKDKELL
+449 LTWESLATNKDKELL
-464 RERFKIVKSIVDGVF
+464 RERFKIVKGIVDGIF

-484 IKIALKHHLENKS
+484 IKIALKNHLENKS
-497 TLETQEIKDFKISS
+497 AREETKEIKDFKISS
-511 LREKILPKPTIETTA
+511 LREKILPKPTTETTA
-526 ETKENDTKEAVGK
+526 EMQEKETKEAVKKEIKEKEIKENDTKEI
-539 ALQTKE
+539 Q
-545 NDTKEAVGKALQT
+545 
-558 KENDTKEAVGKA
+558 
-570 LQTKEND
+570 
-577 TKEAVGKALQTKEND
+577 
-592 TKETKETQPKQAPT
+592 ETQLKEAPT

>member
-62 CETGPKA
+62 CEEGPKA
-69 VPCDTCIQCQSALN
+69 VPCDTCAQCQSALN

-104 NLIEQTRYKPS
+104 NLIEQTHYKPS

-305 KIIMSSLSLLKEGAN
+305 KIIMSGLSLLKEGAN

-364 ASKQEPKSTEKIEQA
+364 AFKQEPKSADKIEKPEKRESA
-379 ERIEGTEKKEKLE
+379 ETP
-392 TRENTE
+392 
-398 TLQTLMLSAKD
+398 QTPMLSAKD

-428 ELGEVFEKNI
+428 ELGAVFEKNI

-449 LTWESLATDKDKELL
+449 LTWESLATHKDKELL
-464 RERFKIVKSIVDGVF
+464 RERFKIVKNIVDGVF

-484 IKIALKHHLENKS
+484 IKIALKNHSENKS
-497 TLETQEIKDFKISS
+497 ALEVVKEFKFPS
-511 LREKILPKPTIETTA
+511 LKPKPTTETTA
-526 ETKENDTKEAVGK
+526 EMKEKEIKENDTKEV
-539 ALQTKE
+539 Q
-545 NDTKEAVGKALQT
+545 
-558 KENDTKEAVGKA
+558 
-570 LQTKEND
+570 
-577 TKEAVGKALQTKEND
+577 
-592 TKETKETQPKQAPT
+592 ETQPKETPT

-615 SELIEEIKSEFEIKS
+615 SDLIEEIKSEFEIKS

>member
-62 CETGPKA
+62 CEEGPKA

-196 YETSAL
+196 YESSAL

-261 RLQERYAI
+261 RLQERYVI

-343 AILELEQSKESV
+343 AIVELEQT
-355 LKPLNQNAN
+355 PFNQNPNISYN
-364 ASKQEPKSTEKIEQA
+364 APKQEFKSTEKIEQA
-379 ERIEGTEKKEKLE
+379 ERIEGTEKIASAEAP
-392 TRENTE
+392 
-398 TLQTLMLSAKD
+398 QTPMLSAKD

-428 ELGEVFEKNI
+428 ELGAVFEKNI

-449 LTWESLATDKDKELL
+449 LTWESLAADKDKELL
-464 RERFKIVKSIVDGVF
+464 RERFKIVKSIVDGIF

-484 IKIALKHHLENKS
+484 IKIALKNHLENKS
-497 TLETQEIKDFKISS
+497 TLETQEVKEFKFPP
-511 LREKILPKPTIETTA
+511 LKPKPTTETTA
-526 ETKENDTKEAVGK
+526 EMQENDTKEAVGK

-545 NDTKEAVGKALQT
+545 NDTKEVQEKEI
-558 KENDTKEAVGKA
+558 KENE
-570 LQTKEND
+570 
-577 TKEAVGKALQTKEND
+577 
-592 TKETKETQPKQAPT
+592 TKETKEAKPKEAPT

>member
-196 YETSAL
+196 YESSAL

-269 LENYETESVLEEMM
+269 LENYETEGVLEEMM

-292 PDSYSILLIERFF
+292 PDTYSILLIERFF

-343 AILELEQSKESV
+343 AIVELEQT
-355 LKPLNQNAN
+355 PFNQSPSISYNAP
-364 ASKQEPKSTEKIEQA
+364 KQEPKSTE
-379 ERIEGTEKKEKLE
+379 RIEGTEK
-392 TRENTE
+392 RENAE
-398 TLQTLMLSAKD
+398 TPQTPMLSAKD

-428 ELGEVFEKNI
+428 ELGAVFEKNI

-484 IKIALKHHLENKS
+484 IKIALKNHLENKNAPE
-497 TLETQEIKDFKISS
+497 ETKEIKDFKISS
-511 LREKILPKPTIETTA
+511 LREKILPKPTT
-526 ETKENDTKEAVGK
+526 ETKENGKEAVGK

-545 NDTKEAVGKALQT
+545 NDTKEVQE
-558 KENDTKEAVGKA
+558 KEIQEKEVQKN
-570 LQTKEND
+570 E
-577 TKEAVGKALQTKEND
+577 
-592 TKETKETQPKQAPT
+592 TKETKEAQPKEAPT

>member
-196 YETSAL
+196 YESSAL

-261 RLQERYAI
+261 QLQERYAI

-343 AILELEQSKESV
+343 AILELEQT
-355 LKPLNQNAN
+355 PFNQNPSISYN
-364 ASKQEPKSTEKIEQA
+364 APKQEPKSAEKIEQA
-379 ERIEGTEKKEKLE
+379 ERIESAE
-392 TRENTE
+392 TPKTP
-398 TLQTLMLSAKD
+398 MLSAKD

-428 ELGEVFEKNI
+428 ELGAVFEKNI

-464 RERFKIVKSIVDGVF
+464 RERFKIVKGIVDSVF

-484 IKIALKHHLENKS
+484 IKIALKNHLENKS
-497 TLETQEIKDFKISS
+497 APEETKEVKDFKISS
-511 LREKILPKPTIETTA
+511 LREKISPQPTTETTA
-526 ETKENDTKEAVGK
+526 ETKEKEIKEAAEKETKEK
-539 ALQTKE
+539 EIQE
-545 NDTKEAVGKALQT
+545 NDTKEVQ
-558 KENDTKEAVGKA
+558 
-570 LQTKEND
+570 
-577 TKEAVGKALQTKEND
+577 
-592 TKETKETQPKQAPT
+592 ETQLKESPT

-615 SELIEEIKSEFEIKS
+615 SNLIEEIKSEFEIKS

>member
-62 CETGPKA
+62 CEEGPKA
-69 VPCDTCIQCQSALN
+69 VPCDTCAQCQSALN

-185 LKTILEKEQVS
+185 LKNILEKEQVS

-364 ASKQEPKSTEKIEQA
+364 AFKQEPKSADKIEKPEKRESA
-379 ERIEGTEKKEKLE
+379 ETP
-392 TRENTE
+392 
-398 TLQTLMLSAKD
+398 QTPMLSAKD

-428 ELGEVFEKNI
+428 ELGAVFEKNI

-449 LTWESLATDKDKELL
+449 LTWESLATHKDKELL

-484 IKIALKHHLENKS
+484 IKIALKNHSENKS
-497 TLETQEIKDFKISS
+497 ALEVVKEFKFPS
-511 LREKILPKPTIETTA
+511 LKPKPTTETTA
-526 ETKENDTKEAVGK
+526 EIKE
-539 ALQTKE
+539 
-545 NDTKEAVGKALQT
+545 
-558 KENDTKEAVGKA
+558 
-570 LQTKEND
+570 
-577 TKEAVGKALQTKEND
+577 
-592 TKETKETQPKQAPT
+592 KETKENETKEIQENQPKETPT
-606 ALQEFMANH
+606 ALQEFMTNH
-615 SELIEEIKSEFEIKS
+615 SDLIEEIKSEFEIKS

>member
-62 CETGPKA
+62 CEEGPKA
-69 VPCDTCIQCQSALN
+69 VPCDTCTQCQSALN

-305 KIIMSSLSLLKEGAN
+305 KIIMSGLSLLKEGAN

-364 ASKQEPKSTEKIEQA
+364 AFKQESAEKIEKPEKRESA
-379 ERIEGTEKKEKLE
+379 ETP
-392 TRENTE
+392 
-398 TLQTLMLSAKD
+398 QTPMLSAKD

-428 ELGEVFEKNI
+428 ELGVVFEKNI

-449 LTWESLATDKDKELL
+449 LTWESLATHKDKELL

-484 IKIALKHHLENKS
+484 IKIALKNQNKS
-497 TLETQEIKDFKISS
+497 ALEEIKEFKFPS
-511 LREKILPKPTIETTA
+511 LKPQPTTETTA
-526 ETKENDTKEAVGK
+526 EMKE
-539 ALQTKE
+539 
-545 NDTKEAVGKALQT
+545 
-558 KENDTKEAVGKA
+558 
-570 LQTKEND
+570 
-577 TKEAVGKALQTKEND
+577 
-592 TKETKETQPKQAPT
+592 KETKENETKEIQENQPKETPT
-606 ALQEFMANH
+606 ALQEFMTNH
-615 SELIEEIKSEFEIKS
+615 SDLIEEIKSEFEIKS